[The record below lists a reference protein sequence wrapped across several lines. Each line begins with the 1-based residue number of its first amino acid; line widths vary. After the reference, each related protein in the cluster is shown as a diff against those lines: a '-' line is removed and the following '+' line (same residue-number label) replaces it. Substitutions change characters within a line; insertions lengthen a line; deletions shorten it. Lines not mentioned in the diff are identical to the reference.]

1 LADELQDREVL
12 ERMVLRYLLDHPTA
26 ADSIEGVRLWWLR
39 DTETVSQPV
48 LQIVLNGLLER
59 EWLVTHGDR
68 PETQIYRLNERERE
82 AVERFIAETGERL
95 DG

>member
-1 LADELQDREVL
+1 
-12 ERMVLRYLLDHPTA
+12 M
-26 ADSIEGVRLWWLR
+26 
-39 DTETVSQPV
+39 SQPV

-68 PETQIYRLNERERE
+68 TQIYSLNKRERE
-82 AVERFIAETGERL
+82 AVERFIAESGERL